1 MFQNIQI
8 VAPRV
13 RPVVLLLI
21 WVIFLTLITGCSTVT
36 TIKKA
41 TKGMIHNISAPD
53 GNLTKKISIT
63 LFENKT
69 LSPDQQFDKNFV
81 NYLAANIKA
90 ECSGIL
96 MVQPTDAEQP
106 DYLLEPPKEASGRID
121 NFQLAKIGRNLG
133 LNAIVTGALISISS
147 NQKKKGLLWLEDIHE
162 YVQVQVAIAVYDT
175 ETGAMILSENF
186 IQEVEVEE
194 FDFEE
199 SDFEGLDKQNET
211 NALILKEAF
220 EQIASSMS
228 EAMCDAVKFQPWR
241 GFLTAVNDNEI
252 IISSGNR
259 VGLKQG
265 DILEVYDISNVFQ
278 GAQGQRFF
286 VPGLKTGEVEITA
299 VSADK
304 AEAVVVSG
312 DKIKPGS
319 SVRPKE

>member
-1 MFQNIQI
+1 MFQNIKI

-13 RPVVLLLI
+13 RPVVLLLF
-21 WVIFLTLITGCSTVT
+21 WVIFLTLIAGCSTVT

-41 TKGMIHNISAPD
+41 TKGMVHNISAPD
-53 GNLTKKISIT
+53 NNLTKKIGIT

-90 ECSGIL
+90 ECSDIL
-96 MVQPTDAEQP
+96 VVQPADAEQP

-121 NFQLAKIGRNLG
+121 NFQLAKTGRNLG

-147 NQKKKGLLWLEDIHE
+147 NQKKEGLLWLEDIHE
-162 YVQVQVAIAVYDT
+162 YVQVQIAIAVYDT

-186 IQEVEVEE
+186 IHEVEVEA
-194 FDFEE
+194 FDFEALGKNSE
-199 SDFEGLDKQNET
+199 ANE
-211 NALILKEAF
+211 IFFKEAF
-220 EQIASSMS
+220 EKVASSIS
-228 EAMCDAVKFQPWR
+228 EAVCDAVKFQPWR

-286 VPGLKTGEVEITA
+286 VPGLKTGEIEITA

>member
-1 MFQNIQI
+1 MFQNIDI

-13 RPVVLLLI
+13 RPVVLLLF
-21 WVIFLTLITGCSTVT
+21 WMVFFPLLAGCSAYTAIKET
-36 TIKKA
+36 TTDKIRD
-41 TKGMIHNISAPD
+41 ISGPND
-53 GNLTKKISIT
+53 NLTRKVGIV
-63 LFENKT
+63 LFESKT
-69 LSPDQQFDKNFV
+69 SVSGQAIEENFV
-81 NYLAANIKA
+81 NYLTRNIQE
-90 ECSGIL
+90 ECSDIL
-96 MVQPTDAEQP
+96 LVTPGDPEYP

-121 NFQLAKIGRNLG
+121 NLQLAKTGRNLG

-147 NQKKKGLLWLEDIHE
+147 NQKKKGWLWLEDIHE

-175 ETGAMILSENF
+175 ETGAKILDESF
-186 IQEVEVEE
+186 IHEVEVEE

-199 SDFEGLDKQNET
+199 SDFEGLDTQNGT

-228 EAMCDAVKFQPWR
+228 EAMCDAVESQPWR

-265 DILEVYDISNVFQ
+265 DILEVYDISNVVQ

-286 VPGLKTGEVEITA
+286 VPGVKTGEVEITA

-312 DKIKPGS
+312 DKIKPDS

>member
-1 MFQNIQI
+1 MFQSIQI

-13 RPVVLLLI
+13 RLVVLLLF

-53 GNLTKKISIT
+53 NNLTKKIGIT
-63 LFENKT
+63 RFENKT

-90 ECSGIL
+90 ECSNIL

-133 LNAIVTGALISISS
+133 LNAIVTGALISISR
-147 NQKKKGLLWLEDIHE
+147 NQKKEGLLWLEDIHE

-175 ETGAMILSENF
+175 ETGAMILSKNF
-186 IQEVEVEE
+186 IHEVEVEE

-199 SDFEGLDKQNET
+199 LGKNSKANEM
-211 NALILKEAF
+211 IFKEAF
-220 EQIASSMS
+220 EQVASGMS
-228 EAMCDAVKFQPWR
+228 EAVCDAVKFQPWR
-241 GFLTAVNDNEI
+241 GFLTTVNDNEI

-265 DILEVYDISNVFQ
+265 DILEVYDISNIFQ

-286 VPGLKTGEVEITA
+286 VPGAKTGEVEITA

>member
-1 MFQNIQI
+1 MIQNIDI

-13 RPVVLLLI
+13 RPVVLLLFG
-21 WVIFLTLITGCSTVT
+21 VIFLVLITGCSTVT
-36 TIKKA
+36 TVKKA

-53 GNLTKKISIT
+53 DNLTKKIGIT
-63 LFENKT
+63 LFENNT
-69 LSPDQQFDKNFV
+69 LFHDQQFSKNFV
-81 NYLAANIKA
+81 NYLAANMKE

-96 MVQPTDAEQP
+96 MVQPADAEHP

-121 NFQLAKIGRNLG
+121 NFQLAKTARNLG

-147 NQKKKGLLWLEDIHE
+147 NQKEKGLLWFKDNHE

-175 ETGAMILSENF
+175 ETGAKIMDESF

-194 FDFEE
+194 LDFEE
-199 SDFEGLDKQNET
+199 SGKNPET
-211 NALILKEAF
+211 NATIFKEAF
-220 EQIASSMS
+220 EKVASSIS
-228 EAMCDAVKFQPWR
+228 EAVCETVKFQPWR

-252 IISSGNR
+252 IISSGER
-259 VGLKQG
+259 VGLKPG

>member
-1 MFQNIQI
+1 MSQNIEV

-13 RPVVLLLI
+13 RPVVLLLF
-21 WVIFLTLITGCSTVT
+21 WVIFLTLIIGCSTVKT
-36 TIKKA
+36 VKKA
-41 TKGMIHNISAPD
+41 TKEMIHNISAPND
-53 GNLTKKISIT
+53 NLTKKIGIT
-63 LFENKT
+63 FFENKT

-96 MVQPTDAEQP
+96 MVPPDAAEQP

-121 NFQLAKIGRNLG
+121 NFQLAKTGRNLG

-147 NQKKKGLLWLEDIHE
+147 NQKKKGLLWFEDIHE

-175 ETGAMILSENF
+175 ETGAKILDESF
-186 IQEVEVEE
+186 IHEVEVEAL
-194 FDFEE
+194 DFEE
-199 SDFEGLDKQNET
+199 LGQNSEA
-211 NALILKEAF
+211 NEIFLKEAF
-220 EQIASSMS
+220 EKVASSIS
-228 EAMCDAVKFQPWR
+228 EAVCETVKFQPWR

-252 IISSGNR
+252 IISSGER

-278 GAQGQRFF
+278 GAQGQRFIL
-286 VPGLKTGEVEITA
+286 PGLKTGEVEITA

>member
-1 MFQNIQI
+1 MIFHDIEM

-13 RPVVLLLI
+13 RTVVLLLFWI
-21 WVIFLTLITGCSTVT
+21 IFLTLITGCSTVT
-36 TIKKA
+36 TVKKA
-41 TKGMIHNISAPD
+41 TKGMIHNITAPD
-53 GNLTKKISIT
+53 NNLTKKISIT

-69 LSPDQQFDKNFV
+69 LSGDQQFDKNFV

-90 ECSGIL
+90 ECSDIL
-96 MVQPTDAEQP
+96 MVQPADADHP
-106 DYLLEPPKEASGRID
+106 DYLLEPPKVASGRID
-121 NFQLAKIGRNLG
+121 NFQLAKTGRNLG

-147 NQKKKGLLWLEDIHE
+147 NKKKKGLLWFEDTYE
-162 YVQVQVAIAVYDT
+162 YVQVEVAIAVYDT
-175 ETGAMILSENF
+175 ETGAMILGENF
-186 IQEVEVEE
+186 FHEVEIEV
-194 FDFEE
+194 EE
-199 SDFEGLDKQNET
+199 SDFEELGTQNET
-211 NALILKEAF
+211 DALVLKEAF
-220 EQIASSMS
+220 EQIASGIS
-228 EAMCDAVKFQPWR
+228 EAVCDAVKFQPWR

-299 VSADK
+299 VSSDK

-312 DKIKPGS
+312 DQIKPDS
-319 SVRPKE
+319 SVRPKD

>member
-1 MFQNIQI
+1 MTFQNIQF

-13 RPVVLLLI
+13 HPVVLLLFGI
-21 WVIFLTLITGCSTVT
+21 IFLTLITGCSTVKT
-36 TIKKA
+36 VKKA
-41 TKGMIHNISAPD
+41 TRGMIHNISAPD
-53 GNLTKKISIT
+53 GHLTKKIGIT

-90 ECSGIL
+90 ECSDIL
-96 MVQPTDAEQP
+96 MVQPADAEHP

-121 NFQLAKIGRNLG
+121 NLQLAKTGRNLG
-133 LNAIVTGALISISS
+133 LNAIVTGALISISR
-147 NQKKKGLLWLEDIHE
+147 NKKKKGLLWLEDTHE
-162 YVQVQVAIAVYDT
+162 YVQVQVAIAIYDT
-175 ETGAMILSENF
+175 ETGAMILDENF
-186 IQEVEVEE
+186 SHEVEVEE
-194 FDFEE
+194 FDFEALGNNIE
-199 SDFEGLDKQNET
+199 ANEI
-211 NALILKEAF
+211 ILKEAF
-220 EQIASSMS
+220 EQVASSIS
-228 EAMCDAVKFQPWR
+228 ETVCDAVKFQPWR
-241 GFLTAVNDNEI
+241 GFLTAVNNNEI
-252 IISSGNR
+252 IISSGER

-286 VPGLKTGEVEITA
+286 VPGVKTGEVKIIA

-319 SVRPKE
+319 SVRPKD

>member
-1 MFQNIQI
+1 MMFQNIEV
-8 VAPRV
+8 VAPRM
-13 RPVVLLLI
+13 RPVVLLLFG
-21 WVIFLTLITGCSTVT
+21 VIFLTLITGCSTVT

-53 GNLTKKISIT
+53 DNLTKKIGIT

-81 NYLAANIKA
+81 DYLAANIEE

-96 MVQPTDAEQP
+96 MMQPADAEHP
-106 DYLLEPPKEASGRID
+106 DYLRKPPKEVSGRID
-121 NFQLAKIGRNLG
+121 NLQLAITGRNLG

-147 NQKKKGLLWLEDIHE
+147 NQKKKGLLWFEDTYE
-162 YVQVQVAIAVYDT
+162 YVQVQVAITVYDT
-175 ETGAMILSENF
+175 ETGAKILDENF
-186 IQEVEVEE
+186 IHEVEVEE

-199 SDFEGLDKQNET
+199 LGKNSQA
-211 NALILKEAF
+211 NAIIFKEAF
-220 EQIASSMS
+220 KQVASSTS
-228 EAMCDAVKFQPWR
+228 EAVCDAVKFQPWR
-241 GFLTAVNDNEI
+241 GFLTAVNGNKI

-265 DILEVYDISNVFQ
+265 DILEVYNISNVFQ

-319 SVRPKE
+319 SVRPKD

>member
-1 MFQNIQI
+1 MFQNVEL

-13 RPVVLLLI
+13 RPVVLLLFG
-21 WVIFLTLITGCSTVT
+21 VIFLTLITGCSTVT

-41 TKGMIHNISAPD
+41 SKGMIHKISAPD
-53 GNLTKKISIT
+53 NNLTKKIGIT

-90 ECSGIL
+90 ECSDIL
-96 MVQPTDAEQP
+96 MVQPADAEHP

-121 NFQLAKIGRNLG
+121 NLQLAKTGRNLG
-133 LNAIVTGALISISS
+133 LNAIVTGALISISG
-147 NQKKKGLLWLEDIHE
+147 NQKKKGLLWFKDTHE
-162 YVQVQVAIAVYDT
+162 YVQVQVAIAIYDT
-175 ETGAMILSENF
+175 ETGAMILDENF
-186 IQEVEVEE
+186 MHEVEVEE

-199 SDFEGLDKQNET
+199 FGNNIEANEI
-211 NALILKEAF
+211 ILKEAF
-220 EQIASSMS
+220 EQVASIMS
-228 EAMCDAVKFQPWR
+228 EAVCEAVEFQPWR

-252 IISSGNR
+252 IISSGER

-312 DKIKPGS
+312 DQIKPDS

>member
-1 MFQNIQI
+1 MIQNIEL

-13 RPVVLLLI
+13 RPVVLLLFWI
-21 WVIFLTLITGCSTVT
+21 IFLTLMTGCSTVT

-41 TKGMIHNISAPD
+41 TKGMIHNISGPD
-53 GNLTKKISIT
+53 DNLTKKIGIT
-63 LFENKT
+63 LFENNT
-69 LSPDQQFDKNFV
+69 LSSAQQFDKSFV
-81 NYLAANIKA
+81 NHLAANIKE

-96 MVQPTDAEQP
+96 IVQPADAEHP
-106 DYLLEPPKEASGRID
+106 DYLLEPPKVASGQID
-121 NFQLAKIGRNLG
+121 NFQMAKTARNLG

-147 NQKKKGLLWLEDIHE
+147 NQKEKGLLWFKDIHE
-162 YVQVQVAIAVYDT
+162 YVQVQIAVAVYDT

-186 IQEVEVEE
+186 IHEVEVEG

-199 SDFEGLDKQNET
+199 LGKNSEANE
-211 NALILKEAF
+211 IFLKEAF
-220 EQIASSMS
+220 EKVASSIS
-228 EAMCDAVKFQPWR
+228 EAVCDAVKFQPWR

-319 SVRPKE
+319 SVRIKE

>member
-1 MFQNIQI
+1 MFQNIKI

-13 RPVVLLLI
+13 RPVVLLLF
-21 WVIFLTLITGCSTVT
+21 WVIFLTLIAGCSTVT

-41 TKGMIHNISAPD
+41 TKGMVHNISAPD
-53 GNLTKKISIT
+53 NNLTKKIGIT

-90 ECSGIL
+90 ECSDIL
-96 MVQPTDAEQP
+96 VVQPADAEQP

-121 NFQLAKIGRNLG
+121 NFQLAKTGRNLG
-133 LNAIVTGALISISS
+133 LNAIVTGALISIGSS
-147 NQKKKGLLWLEDIHE
+147 QKTKGLLWFKGNHE
-162 YVQVQVAIAVYDT
+162 YVQVQVVTTVYDT
-175 ETGAMILSENF
+175 ETGAKILDESF
-186 IQEVEVEE
+186 IHEVEVGEV
-194 FDFEE
+194 DFEE
-199 SDFEGLDKQNET
+199 LGTNSDA
-211 NALILKEAF
+211 NAIFFKEAF
-220 EQIASSMS
+220 EKVASSIS
-228 EAMCDAVKFQPWR
+228 EAVCDAVKFQPWR

-286 VPGLKTGEVEITA
+286 VPGLKTGEIEITA

>member
-1 MFQNIQI
+1 MFQNIGM

-13 RPVVLLLI
+13 HPVVPLLFG
-21 WVIFLTLITGCSTVT
+21 VIFLTLITGCSTVT

-53 GNLTKKISIT
+53 DNLTRKIGLT

-69 LSPDQQFDKNFV
+69 LSLDQQFDENFV
-81 NYLAANIKA
+81 DYLAANIKA

-96 MVQPTDAEQP
+96 MVQPADTEHL

-121 NFQLAKIGRNLG
+121 NFQLAKTGRNLG

-147 NQKKKGLLWLEDIHE
+147 NQKKKGLLWFEDTHE

-175 ETGAMILSENF
+175 ETGAKILDENF
-186 IQEVEVEE
+186 MHEAEVGE

-199 SDFEGLDKQNET
+199 SGNNSET
-211 NALILKEAF
+211 NAIIFKEAF
-220 EQIASSMS
+220 EQVASGMS
-228 EAMCDAVKFQPWR
+228 EAVCEAVKFQPWR

-252 IISSGNR
+252 IISSGER

-312 DKIKPGS
+312 DKIKPDS
-319 SVRPKE
+319 SVRPKD